1 MHSIADQHPQVE
13 GRPGLGRVRENLAAW
28 YLARVATIP
37 LDEGPRRR
45 RIGPFWIEEG
55 FGLLVIG
62 VVIVLMVVAAYTVAV
77 LERPT

>member
-1 MHSIADQHPQVE
+1 
-13 GRPGLGRVRENLAAW
+13 
-28 YLARVATIP
+28 VATIP

-55 FGLLVIG
+55 FGLLVVG